1 MANKRTLKHQIN
13 LVCEE
18 LTTECIAASLYGN
31 DAHEA
36 NADALLFSI
45 IKMQCDFICRVGHPE
60 PGMKP
65 RLYYKTLRE
74 KFATQVIEITDQ
86 ISNL

>member
-1 MANKRTLKHQIN
+1 
-13 LVCEE
+13 
-18 LTTECIAASLYGN
+18 
-31 DAHEA
+31 
-36 NADALLFSI
+36 
-45 IKMQCDFICRVGHPE
+45 MQCDFICRVGHPE

-86 ISNL
+86 INNL

>member
-18 LTTECIAASLYGN
+18 LMTECIAASLYGN
-31 DAHEA
+31 DTNAD

-45 IKMQCDFICRVGHPE
+45 IKMQGDFTCRISHPE
-60 PGMKP
+60 PGIEP
-65 RLYYKTLRE
+65 RQYYKTLRE
-74 KFATQVIEITDQ
+74 KFASQIVEITDQ
-86 ISNL
+86 IINL